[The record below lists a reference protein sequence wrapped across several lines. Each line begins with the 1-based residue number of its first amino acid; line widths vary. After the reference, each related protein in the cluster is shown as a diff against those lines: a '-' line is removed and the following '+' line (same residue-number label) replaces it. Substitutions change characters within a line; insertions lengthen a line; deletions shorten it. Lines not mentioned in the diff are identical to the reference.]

1 MNLLTNWI
9 FSVLLSI
16 VPANSYSTLNES
28 EDKMKER
35 YASIANDMY
44 EAIHES
50 KPLFNGEDAELKS
63 AALITSIAYFE
74 SGFNKNVDSGKIK
87 GDNGNSW
94 CLMQIN
100 IGKNKVPV
108 GNEEMQQ
115 WTGQDLIKDRKKC
128 FKVSIEFLRNSF
140 KACSGYSKSDVLSGY
155 TSGRCIK
162 NESKAA
168 IRWNFAGK
176 LLKNNPFPIV
186 KIDEG
191 VADKT

>member
-1 MNLLTNWI
+1 MNLTSWI

-16 VPANSYSTLNES
+16 VPANSYSTMHES
-28 EDKMKER
+28 ENKMKER
-35 YASIANDMY
+35 YASIADDMY
-44 EAIHES
+44 AAIHES
-50 KPLFNGEDAELKS
+50 KPLFNGENAEMKE

-74 SGFNKNVDSGKIK
+74 SGFNKNVDSGKIR

-108 GNEEMQQ
+108 GDAEMQQ

-128 FKVSIEFLRNSF
+128 FKVAIEYLRNSF
-140 KACSGYSKSDVLSGY
+140 KACSGYTKSDVLSGY
-155 TSGRCIK
+155 TAGRCIK

-168 IRWNFAGK
+168 ARWNFAGK
-176 LLKNNPFPIV
+176 IISNNPMPKAEV
-186 KIDEG
+186 S
-191 VADKT
+191 DKS